1 MGEWLIFT
9 AAMIVAGVGVLV
21 FFTNPL
27 LSLLLASAILLVW
40 YASPSARR
48 R

>member
-9 AAMIVAGVGVLV
+9 AAMIVSGVGVLV

-27 LSLLLASAILLVW
+27 LSLLLASAVLLVW
-40 YASPSARR
+40 YAGPRR
-48 R
+48 SG